1 MIGRRLFDVDA
12 FESWVERMIL
22 QHRDRFTLR
31 VLVPKVDRLNAEI
44 LAARA
49 DREALQW
56 ELERAITR
64 QSIELKLLRGA
75 FDGS

>member
-1 MIGRRLFDVDA
+1 MSEIGRRVDEWLAA
-12 FESWVERMIL
+12 FEAWVERMIL

-31 VLVPKVDRLNAEI
+31 VLVPKIERLNAEL

-49 DREALQW
+49 DREALQ
-56 ELERAITR
+56 RAITR

>member
-64 QSIELKLLRGA
+64 QSIELKLLKGA